1 MRCTFRL
8 REAIVAVRPSS
19 EGNLTITIPH
29 GAVLKL
35 LGEPQKSGLVDV
47 LWNGRRIAVFLRDIE
62 SRGDSIQI
70 ASTGA

>member
-1 MRCTFRL
+1 M
-8 REAIVAVRPSS
+8 AVRPSS